1 MGVSFD
7 TFTQVLLHKMI
18 YPSTD
23 TCHNRYTLKYQD
35 PGLIRTFLRFNN
47 TVATIN
53 TLSTV
58 DTNTRGF
65 RELNFSHPYLESVLL
80 SLN

>member
-23 TCHNRYTLKYQD
+23 TCHNRYTLKYQA
-35 PGLIRTFLRFNN
+35 LFAHFLRFNN

-65 RELNFSHPYLESVLL
+65 RELNFSHLYLESVLL
-80 SLN
+80 SWN